1 MTLTVGAKWSD
12 QKIYF
17 KKIIEKESDLKEV
30 DQFKN
35 SQCEFE

>member
-12 QKIYF
+12 QKIYL
-17 KKIIEKESDLKEV
+17 KKIIEKESYLREI

-35 SQCEFE
+35 S